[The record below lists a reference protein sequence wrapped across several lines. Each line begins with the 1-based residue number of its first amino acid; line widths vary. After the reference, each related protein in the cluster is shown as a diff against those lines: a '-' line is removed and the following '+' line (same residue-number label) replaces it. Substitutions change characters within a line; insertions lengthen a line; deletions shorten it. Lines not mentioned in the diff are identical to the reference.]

1 MSETEYAPNT
11 RANTAKARH
20 VRIAPRKVRVVVD
33 LIRGEPILDALD
45 ILQFTR
51 KRAAPVVAKAVES
64 ALRNVEDSDDL
75 DWDIEELEV
84 AEAFV
89 NEGPTMKRFKP
100 RAMGRATTIRKRTS
114 HINIVLEP
122 TRDQ

>member
-1 MSETEYAPNT
+1 MTEYAPDTN
-11 RANTAKARH
+11 ANTAKARH
-20 VRIAPRKVRVVVD
+20 VRIAPRKARIVVD
-33 LIRGEPILDALD
+33 LIREKPVLEALD

-51 KRAAPVVAKAVES
+51 KRAAPLVAKVVES
-64 ALRNVEDSDDL
+64 ALRNVEDSDGL
-75 DWDIEELEV
+75 DWDIEELQV

-122 TRDQ
+122 TRD

>member
-1 MSETEYAPNT
+1 MTEYAPDTN
-11 RANTAKARH
+11 ANTAKARH
-20 VRIAPRKVRVVVD
+20 VRIAPRKARVVVD
-33 LIRGEPILDALD
+33 LIREKPVLEALD

-51 KRAAPVVAKAVES
+51 KRAAPLVSKVVES
-64 ALRNVEDSDDL
+64 ALRNVEESDGL
-75 DWDIEELEV
+75 DWDIEELQV

-122 TRDQ
+122 TRD